1 MTTSGKRQ
9 VSYLGQLA
17 WGMKMRPPQE
27 KASELPRTTSLG
39 YEDETTSGKGKR
51 TTLDNQIGH
60 EDEENDVYITILS
73 GMCDA
78 LVSRGQLMY
87 K

>member
-1 MTTSGKRQ
+1 MIAQNDNLGKRSGNQ
-9 VSYLGQLA
+9 
-17 WGMKMRPPQE
+17 
-27 KASELPRTTSLG
+27 LG

-51 TTLDNQIGH
+51 TTSDNQIGH
-60 EDEENDVYITILS
+60 EDEDNDVYVKILL
-73 GMCDA
+73 GKRDA